1 MMKCRFCEA
10 DIPEGADVCP
20 QCGLDVDNKKEAR
33 SGDYEG
39 TKSSKKRGRIF
50 LLILLILGIVAAL
63 TYVAFGK
70 SRFEMSKEE
79 STEPV
84 EITEATGAD
93 AGEDGMDGDLDG
105 IAEADVTAA
114 KTVSELGDRW
124 DSYTL
129 QINGKVIALPCEYKE
144 LQEAGL
150 TIDEGMGT
158 DDGGIVSAE
167 GYSLVYFTDQK
178 GNTLSAEVINPYD
191 EEKEVSEC
199 LVGSISL
206 GDYDFKNNQMTV
218 IFPGGV
224 EIGATEDDV
233 AEKYGNAG
241 DTGDTYDDEEQ
252 VTHSWADAEKSY
264 AGVEAYFDKESGKL
278 VQIVVRNYGF

>member
-1 MMKCRFCEA
+1 MKCKFCEA

-33 SGDYEG
+33 KGNYEG
-39 TKSSKKRGRIF
+39 MKSSKKKIGIF
-50 LLILLILGIVAAL
+50 LLILLIIGIVAAL
-63 TYVAFGK
+63 AYAAFGAL
-70 SRFEMSKEE
+70 RFEVSKEE

-84 EITEATGAD
+84 EITEETGAD

-105 IAEADVTAA
+105 IAEADVAPA

-124 DSYTL
+124 DSYTI
-129 QINGKVIALPCEYKE
+129 QINGNVIALPCEYE
-144 LQEAGL
+144 ALQAAGL
-150 TIDEGMGT
+150 AIDESMGT

-224 EIGATEDDV
+224 EIGAIEDDV
-233 AEKYGNAG
+233 AEKYGKA
-241 DTGDTYDDEEQ
+241 GDTYDDEEQ
-252 VTHSWADAEKSY
+252 VTHSWTDSEKSY

-278 VQIVVRNYGF
+278 VQMVVRNYGF

>member
-1 MMKCRFCEA
+1 MMKCKFCEA

-33 SGDYEG
+33 NGNREG
-39 TKSSKKRGRIF
+39 TKFSKRKARTF
-50 LLILLILGIVAAL
+50 LLILLIIGIIAVLAYAAL
-63 TYVAFGK
+63 GTSRNGK
-70 SRFEMSKEE
+70 SKEE
-79 STEPV
+79 STEPA
-84 EITEATGAD
+84 EITETTGAD

-105 IAEADVTAA
+105 IAEADVTPA

-150 TIDEGMGT
+150 TIDESMGT

-178 GNTLSAEVINPYD
+178 GNTLSAEIINPYD

-206 GDYDFKNNQMTV
+206 GDYDFKNDQMTV

-224 EIGATEDDV
+224 EVGTTVDDV
-233 AEKYGNAG
+233 VEKYGKAG
-241 DTGDTYDDEEQ
+241 DTYNDEDQ
-252 VTHSWADAEKSY
+252 VTHSWTDTEKSY